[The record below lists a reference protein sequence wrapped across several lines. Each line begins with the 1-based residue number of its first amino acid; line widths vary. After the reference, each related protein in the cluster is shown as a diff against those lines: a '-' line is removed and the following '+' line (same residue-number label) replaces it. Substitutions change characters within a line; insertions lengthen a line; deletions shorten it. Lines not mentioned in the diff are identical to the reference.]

1 MPTTDTPL
9 LLWGMPQGAEWIII
23 AFIAL
28 LLFGTRLPAVAR
40 SMGRGITEFKRGLKD
55 PTDDE
60 ESGDGDDDR
69 SKLNAPSDAE
79 VKSAVRDD
87 VTSDAK

>member
-1 MPTTDTPL
+1 MQPTETPL
-9 LLWGMPQGAEWIII
+9 LLWGMPQGPEWIII

-55 PTDDE
+55 PTDDDE
-60 ESGDGDDDR
+60 GDDGDDK
-69 SKLNAPSDAE
+69 SKLNRPSGESFQDSL
-79 VKSAVRDD
+79 KDD